1 MRKEKGRRVEL
12 EDGERSERVVNSESL
27 TLLQSGNAGRSG
39 WLIDGREDFKE
50 GGHSLDALF
59 GTVAWGHSGVVEGLS
74 PFPSA
79 LPHLPPPR
87 EP

>member
-1 MRKEKGRRVEL
+1 MRREKGKGVEL
-12 EDGERSERVVNSESL
+12 EDGERSDRVVNSESPA
-27 TLLQSGNAGRSG
+27 LLQ
-39 WLIDGREDFKE
+39 
-50 GGHSLDALF
+50 LDALF

-87 EP
+87 GP